1 MRLEESFSRSRF
13 EADDSI
19 FSAFS
24 VRKRRPSLGGRFRLA
39 WRRWPAPGKPGY
51 FLRRFRMPLKL
62 KVMLGFAAIC
72 LIFLSIGS
80 ALGFILANIKS
91 GAEEINN
98 VILPG
103 NDRASELKYSLTYEG
118 LNVTDYYGSGRDE
131 DWQNALKLRQENIE
145 EISKLAP
152 VVSALSADHPELSRF
167 FRSFQDDYLK
177 YQKATL
183 ELPKM
188 TEQDKTIWATLVKA
202 YDKYLENFEKYDE
215 AMTSRFADSLAKGAD
230 LETLRT
236 NYSRVESVLRIESV
250 ALEIFTG
257 LFIAIH
263 NGDAKALEDLDQR
276 LESLSAQV
284 AALRDESRQAINKD
298 MLEKVIESLQD
309 CRRNVEAFH
318 ELTERAQAGQALRRT
333 ARSGALDSMGALSDY
348 FTDMATAFTEKT
360 QVAIGTGWMTLVVGM
375 SLGLVISAFVSIFLT
390 RGIVGPMTSISEEL
404 SAGATCVDTTAN
416 ELSEA
421 ANKVS
426 EGNSISAAAL
436 AQTSA
441 SVEELSSMTLSNS
454 ENAAETKRL
463 IVKAADSVQT
473 SERSL
478 SEVLEAM
485 GQIADSGN
493 EIGKIIKTIDE
504 IAFQTNLLALNAA
517 VEAARAG
524 EAGTGFAVVAD
535 EVRNLAIRS
544 AEAAKVTAELIAKT
558 IDNIVSGNNLVKH
571 TSETFVELVADVKTV
586 SSLIEEVAEASR
598 EQTVGLSQINK
609 ALIEM
614 DQVSQSNAAISEETA
629 SASASLATEA
639 ERLNEQVQSLI
650 GLVNGGQAA

>member
-1 MRLEESFSRSRF
+1 M
-13 EADDSI
+13 
-19 FSAFS
+19 
-24 VRKRRPSLGGRFRLA
+24 
-39 WRRWPAPGKPGY
+39 
-51 FLRRFRMPLKL
+51 
-62 KVMLGFAAIC
+62 
-72 LIFLSIGS
+72 SIGA
-80 ALGFILANIKS
+80 ALGFILVNIKN
-91 GAEEINN
+91 GAVEIND
-98 VILPG
+98 VLLPG
-103 NDRASELKYSLTYEG
+103 NDRAAELKYSLTYEG
-118 LNVTDYYGSGRDE
+118 LNVTDYYGSGREE
-131 DWQNALKLRQENIE
+131 DWQSALKVRSANLE

-152 VVSALSADHPELSRF
+152 LVNALAADHPELSRIF
-167 FRSFQDDYLK
+167 KSFQDDYLK

-188 TEQDKTIWATLVKA
+188 TEQDKTIWATLVQA

-215 AMTSRFADSLAKGAD
+215 AMTSRFVDSLAKGAD
-230 LETLRT
+230 LETLRF
-236 NYSRVESVLRIESV
+236 NYSRVQSVLRIESV

-263 NGDAKALEDLDQR
+263 NGDAQIIDDLDNK
-276 LESLSAQV
+276 LETLIGQV
-284 AALRDESRQAINKD
+284 AALRDESRQAANKE
-298 MLEKVIESLQD
+298 MLGKVIESLQD
-309 CRRNVEAFH
+309 CRKNVAAFH
-318 ELTERAQAGQALRRT
+318 DLTELSQAGVAVRRT
-333 ARSGALDSMGALSDY
+333 TRAGLLDSMGALSNY
-348 FTDMATAFTEKT
+348 FAEMAHGLTEETKG
-360 QVAIGTGWMTLVVGM
+360 AIASGWMTLVIGM
-375 SLGLVISAFVSIFLT
+375 GLGLIISVFISIFLT
-390 RGIVGPMTSISEEL
+390 RGIVGPMTSISGEL
-404 SAGATCVDTTAN
+404 SVGATSVDTTAN

-426 EGNSISAAAL
+426 EGNSRSAAAL

-441 SVEELSSMTLSNS
+441 SVEELSSMTMSNS

-463 IVKAADSVQT
+463 IVKTADSVQY
-473 SERSL
+473 SEKSL
-478 SEVLEAM
+478 SKVSEAM
-485 GQIADSGN
+485 SQIAVSGN

-524 EAGTGFAVVAD
+524 EAGAGFAVVAD

-571 TSETFVELVADVKTV
+571 TSDTFIELVADVKTV
-586 SSLIEEVAEASR
+586 STLIEEVAEASR

-614 DQVSQSNAAISEETA
+614 DQVSQSNAAISEQTA

-639 ERLNEQVQSLI
+639 ERLNDQVQSLI
-650 GLVNGGQAA
+650 GLVNGSQAA

>member
-1 MRLEESFSRSRF
+1 
-13 EADDSI
+13 
-19 FSAFS
+19 
-24 VRKRRPSLGGRFRLA
+24 
-39 WRRWPAPGKPGY
+39 
-51 FLRRFRMPLKL
+51 
-62 KVMLGFAAIC
+62 MLGFAAIC